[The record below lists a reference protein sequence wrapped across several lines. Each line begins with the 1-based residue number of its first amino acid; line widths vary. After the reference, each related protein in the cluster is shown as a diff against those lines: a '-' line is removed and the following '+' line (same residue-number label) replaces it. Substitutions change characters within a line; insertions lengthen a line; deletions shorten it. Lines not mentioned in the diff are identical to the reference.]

1 MHSSSF
7 LRNLI
12 QRLFECRNVLN
23 FHRVMAY
30 QTPNS
35 RQDVQNRKILEDLLM
50 KKQMLL
56 KQGVMPTLSPTAINA
71 PVMPPPTAEQQM
83 NIMQRNAQSL
93 IANSNTF
100 YVTTDS
106 TFGNHIL
113 PVIPRLE
120 NAHPK

>member
-1 MHSSSF
+1 
-7 LRNLI
+7 
-12 QRLFECRNVLN
+12 
-23 FHRVMAY
+23 MAY
-30 QTPNS
+30 QAPNS

-56 KQGVMPTLSPTAINA
+56 KQGVMPTLSPSAINA
-71 PVMPPPTAEQQM
+71 PVMPQPPSMTPEQQQM

-93 IANSNTF
+93 AANSNTF
-100 YVTTDS
+100 YITTDS

-120 NAHPK
+120 NTHPK